1 MRPYAYPIALF
12 SLFSVIAATT
22 LASEPPRQLILQW
35 DNDIFAGTDR
45 GYTNGGRIAFLQ
57 EYRPDDEIRGR
68 LKGLLRDLSRTSRDG
83 WFGGWTAP
91 PSAVDDLRFA
101 WGAGLTQLM
110 FTPEDPEPETAP
122 EGERPYAGWLGLEF
136 SAHLKDADAVS
147 SVTLSLGTTGEP
159 SFAED
164 VQTWVHEDLTDS
176 PVFQGWDSQVPA
188 EPTVNLHFD
197 QKRRLGWLESDEG
210 IELDGFVEWGAAVGN
225 FQTNAYGGALLRVG
239 TNLAATFATPRLQL
253 GSYGHAFFEPTQS
266 HSGDLSFYGFAG
278 LRGTAVAHDITL
290 DGPVFR
296 DFDTGTSSEPLVGEV
311 LLGLGIRLDPVS
323 LTLAQ
328 TLRTREFDDQ
338 RERQSFG
345 SIQLRIGADF

>member
-1 MRPYAYPIALF
+1 MRLVFFVLTFLVGAVA
-12 SLFSVIAATT
+12 SAA
-22 LASEPPRQLILQW
+22 PPRQLVLQW

-57 EYRPDDEIRGR
+57 EYRPGDEIRGR
-68 LKGLLRDLSRTSRDG
+68 LKGTLRNLSQSTRDG
-83 WFGGWTAP
+83 WFGGWTSP
-91 PSAVDDLRFA
+91 VDDFRFA
-101 WGAGLTQLM
+101 WGTGLTQLM
-110 FTPEDPEPETAP
+110 FTPEDPDAKEAP

-164 VQTWVHEDLTDS
+164 VQTWIHEEVTDS

-197 QKRRLGWLESDEG
+197 QKRRVGWLKSDEG
-210 IELDGFVEWGAAVGN
+210 VELDGFVEWGAAVGN
-225 FQTNAYGGALLRVG
+225 FQTNAYGGALLRMG
-239 TNLAATFATPRLQL
+239 TNLAASFASPRLQL
-253 GSYGHAFFEPTQS
+253 GSYGHAFFEPTES
-266 HSGDLSFYGFAG
+266 HSGDLSLYAFAG

-296 DFDTGTSSEPLVGEV
+296 DFDTGTSSEPLVGEA
-311 LLGLGIRLDPVS
+311 LLGVGIRLDPVS

-328 TLRTREFDDQ
+328 TLRTREFDGE

-345 SIQLRIGADF
+345 SIQLRVGADF